1 MLNDYSDP
9 YGSRKRFRRLG
20 AIIGLMIGAAIFLHD
35 HDFAMKIGAEGVTV
49 CLPPDGCASISLSE
63 IFRAWSLGEAAAE
76 GRPAAA
82 PETDDDNPTI
92 EI

>member
-1 MLNDYSDP
+1 MPNNFSDP
-9 YGSRKRFRRLG
+9 YGSRKRVRLYI
-20 AIIGLMIGAAIFLHD
+20 AIAAMILAAIFLHD

-63 IFRAWSLGEAAAE
+63 IFHAWSLGEAAAE

-92 EI
+92 AI